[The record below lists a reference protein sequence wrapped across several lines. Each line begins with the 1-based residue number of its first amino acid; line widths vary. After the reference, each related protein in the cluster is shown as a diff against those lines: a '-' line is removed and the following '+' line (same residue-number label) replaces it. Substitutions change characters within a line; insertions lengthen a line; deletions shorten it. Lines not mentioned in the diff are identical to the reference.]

1 MNFLYQFNLNSQKKS
16 PPSSPDTEEKSD
28 SPHYTPFQIEQIQ
41 SFKLP
46 ISYLPESVV
55 YSIPEVVSTDLE
67 LIPNNTTSQPE
78 KSMYNYLFNP
88 THPFSHLLIPNWEK
102 QYTTDIE
109 FLQHT
114 KTIINRFDKVREHC
128 HYNLDCRRILDIWD
142 TVKQDKTFLERYSY
156 IDWDVIRDFNHSPSF
171 LQFMSV
177 VNISSPLI
185 SLIIPF
191 IFLLFPF
198 VLLKIQRIP
207 ISFKSYMDML
217 KNLAKHHFIGKTIAT
232 MQSFSWEKLMYLLLT
247 VGLYMLQIYQNVNSC
262 TRYYNNLHKINKL
275 VIDLREYAENSV
287 AKITSFLD
295 IASDCTT
302 YTPFCEE
309 AKLHRDHLILLCNEL
324 SEIKP
329 FENTFHN
336 FSNTGTLMKCF
347 YHIYEN
353 PAYES
358 SIKFSMGFEGYI
370 DNMFG
375 VCDNVK
381 NGSVCFAD
389 FDTNS
394 KCEFREQYYPPLM
407 NENPVRNTCKF
418 DKNMIISAPNKA
430 GKTTIL
436 KTSAINI
443 IFTQQFGCGFYQKA
457 NLIPY
462 THIHSYLNIPDTSE
476 RDSLFQAESRRCKD
490 IIDTIIENNDTHHRH
505 FCIFDELYSGTNPT
519 EAAQAGKAFLEY
531 MSQHTNVTFLLTTH
545 YKKICKHFKQ
555 SKYIQNYK
563 MDVNVL
569 NDGKYEYKYKIKKGI
584 SHIKGAIRVLKDMDY
599 PEEILRQL
607 E

>member
-1 MNFLYQFNLNSQKKS
+1 MGFIQLFNLNNRPKIPDVSVD
-16 PPSSPDTEEKSD
+16 PSDNNIPV
-28 SPHYTPFQIEQIQ
+28 YTPFQREQIE

-46 ISYLPESVV
+46 ISYLDKSKLH
-55 YSIPEVVSTDLE
+55 SLSDVVSSDLE
-67 LIPNNTTSQPE
+67 LIPSTNSSLPD
-78 KSMYNYLFNP
+78 KSMYSYLFKP
-88 THPFSHLLIPNWEK
+88 SHPFSQLLIPNWEK
-102 QYTTDIE
+102 QYTSDID
-109 FLQHT
+109 FLENT
-114 KTIINRFDKVREHC
+114 KTIINRFNKVREHC
-128 HYNLDCRRILDIWD
+128 NYKLDCHRIFDIWD

-156 IDWDVIRDFNHSPSF
+156 IDWDVIREFNHSSSF

-198 VLLKIQRIP
+198 ILLKIQGIP
-207 ISFKSYMDML
+207 ISFTSYIEML
-217 KNLAKHHFIGKTIAT
+217 KNLAKHHFIGKAIST
-232 MQSFSWEKLMYLLLT
+232 MQSFGWEKVLYLLLT
-247 VGLYMLQIYQNVNSC
+247 FGLYVLQIYQNINSC
-262 TRYYNNLHKINKL
+262 TRYYNNIRKINK
-275 VIDLREYAENSV
+275 IITDLREYAENSI
-287 AKITSFLD
+287 AKIDSFLD
-295 IASDCTT
+295 IASDCDS
-302 YTPFCEE
+302 YIPFCEE
-309 AKLHRDHLILLCNEL
+309 AKSHRGHLRLMCDEL
-324 SEIKP
+324 NEIKP
-329 FENTFHN
+329 FENTVNN
-336 FSNTGTLMKCF
+336 FTNTGTLMKCF

-353 PAYES
+353 PFYEN

-370 DNMFG
+370 DNMIG
-375 VCDNVK
+375 ICDNVN
-381 NGSVCFAD
+381 NGNVCFAN
-389 FDTNS
+389 FDTNN
-394 KCEFREQYYPPLM
+394 KCELREQYYPPLID
-407 NENPVRNTCKF
+407 ESPVKNTCKF

-443 IFTQQFGCGFYQKA
+443 IFSQQFGCGFYKA
-457 NLIPY
+457 ANIIPY

-490 IIDTIIENNDTHHRH
+490 IIDIIIENNDTNHRH

-531 MSQHTNVTFLLTTH
+531 MSHHTNVTFLLTTH

-584 SHIKGAIRVLKDMDY
+584 SHINGAIRVLKDMDY
-599 PEEILRQL
+599 PEEILCQL

>member
-1 MNFLYQFNLNSQKKS
+1 MGFIQLFNLNNRPKIPDVSVD
-16 PPSSPDTEEKSD
+16 PSDNNIPV
-28 SPHYTPFQIEQIQ
+28 YTPFQREQIE

-46 ISYLPESVV
+46 ISYLDKSKLH
-55 YSIPEVVSTDLE
+55 SLSDVVSSDLE
-67 LIPNNTTSQPE
+67 LIPSTNSSLPD
-78 KSMYNYLFNP
+78 KSMYSYLFKP
-88 THPFSHLLIPNWEK
+88 SHPFSQLLIPNWEK
-102 QYTTDIE
+102 QYTSDID
-109 FLQHT
+109 FLENT
-114 KTIINRFDKVREHC
+114 KTIINRFNKVREHC
-128 HYNLDCRRILDIWD
+128 NYKLDCHRIFDIWD

-156 IDWDVIRDFNHSPSF
+156 IDWDVIREFNHSSSF

-198 VLLKIQRIP
+198 ILLKIQGIP
-207 ISFKSYMDML
+207 ISFTSYIEML
-217 KNLAKHHFIGKTIAT
+217 KNLAKHHFIGKAISS
-232 MQSFSWEKLMYLLLT
+232 MQSFGWEKLIYLLVT
-247 VGLYMLQIYQNVNSC
+247 FGLYLLQIYQNVNSC
-262 TRYYNNLHKINKL
+262 TRYYNNIHKINKII
-275 VIDLREYAENSV
+275 IDLREYAENSIT
-287 AKITSFLD
+287 KIKSFLE
-295 IASDCTT
+295 IANDCHT
-302 YTPFCEE
+302 YNPFCKE
-309 AKLHRDHLILLCNEL
+309 AKSHQEHLVLMCNEL
-324 SEIKP
+324 NEIKP
-329 FENTFHN
+329 FENTFDN
-336 FSNTGTLMKCF
+336 FTNTGTLMKCF

-353 PAYES
+353 PFYEN

-370 DNMFG
+370 DNMIG
-375 VCDNVK
+375 ICDNVN
-381 NGSVCFAD
+381 NGNVCFAN
-389 FDTNS
+389 FDTNN
-394 KCEFREQYYPPLM
+394 KCELREQYYPPLID
-407 NENPVRNTCKF
+407 ESPVKNTCKF

-443 IFTQQFGCGFYQKA
+443 IFSQQFGCGFYKA
-457 NLIPY
+457 ANIIPY

-490 IIDTIIENNDTHHRH
+490 IIDIIIENNDTNHRH

-531 MSQHTNVTFLLTTH
+531 MSHHTNVTFLLTTH

-584 SHIKGAIRVLKDMDY
+584 SHINGAIRVLKDMDY
-599 PEEILRQL
+599 PEEILCQL

>member
-1 MNFLYQFNLNSQKKS
+1 MGFIQLFNLNNR
-16 PPSSPDTEEKSD
+16 PNIPIPSVDKSD
-28 SPHYTPFQIEQIQ
+28 KDTHVYTPFQQEQIE

-46 ISYLPESVV
+46 ISYLDKSKLH
-55 YSIPEVVSTDLE
+55 SLSDVVSSDLE
-67 LIPNNTTSQPE
+67 LIPSTNSSQPD
-78 KSMYNYLFNP
+78 KSMYSYLFKP
-88 THPFSHLLIPNWEK
+88 SHPFSQLLIPNWEK
-102 QYTTDIE
+102 QYTSDID
-109 FLQHT
+109 FLENT
-114 KTIINRFDKVREHC
+114 KTIINRFNKVREHC
-128 HYNLDCRRILDIWD
+128 NYKLDCHRIFDIWD

-156 IDWDVIRDFNHSPSF
+156 IDWDVIREFNHSPTF

-191 IFLLFPF
+191 VFLLFPF
-198 VLLKIQRIP
+198 ILLKIQGIP
-207 ISFKSYMDML
+207 ISFTSYMEML
-217 KNLAKHHFIGKTIAT
+217 KNLAKHHFIGKAIST
-232 MQSFSWEKLMYLLLT
+232 MQSFGWEKVLYLLLT
-247 VGLYMLQIYQNVNSC
+247 FGLYVLQIYQNINSC
-262 TRYYNNLHKINKL
+262 TRYYNNIRKINK
-275 VIDLREYAENSV
+275 IITDLREYAENSIT
-287 AKITSFLD
+287 KIDSFLD
-295 IASDCTT
+295 IARDCHT

-309 AKLHRDHLILLCNEL
+309 ANSHRGHLRLMCDEL
-324 SEIKP
+324 DEIKP
-329 FENTFHN
+329 FENTVNN
-336 FSNTGTLMKCF
+336 FTNTGTLMKCF

-353 PAYES
+353 PFYEN

-370 DNMFG
+370 DNMIG
-375 VCDNVK
+375 ICDNVN
-381 NGSVCFAD
+381 NGNVCFAN
-389 FDTNS
+389 FDTNN
-394 KCEFREQYYPPLM
+394 KCELREQYYPPLID
-407 NENPVRNTCKF
+407 ESPVKNTCKF

-443 IFTQQFGCGFYQKA
+443 IFSQQFGCGFYKA
-457 NLIPY
+457 ANIIPY

-490 IIDTIIENNDTHHRH
+490 IIDIIIENNDTNHRH

-531 MSQHTNVTFLLTTH
+531 MSHHTNVTFLLTTH

-584 SHIKGAIRVLKDMDY
+584 SHINGAIRVLKDMDY
-599 PEEILRQL
+599 PEEILCQL

>member
-1 MNFLYQFNLNSQKKS
+1 MGFIQLFNLNNR
-16 PPSSPDTEEKSD
+16 PNIPIPSVDKSD
-28 SPHYTPFQIEQIQ
+28 KNIPVYTPFQREQIE

-46 ISYLPESVV
+46 ISYLDKSKLH
-55 YSIPEVVSTDLE
+55 SLSDVVSSDLE
-67 LIPNNTTSQPE
+67 LIPSTNSSQPD
-78 KSMYNYLFNP
+78 KSMYSYLFKP
-88 THPFSHLLIPNWEK
+88 SHPFSQLLIPNWEK
-102 QYTTDIE
+102 QYTSDID
-109 FLQHT
+109 FLENT
-114 KTIINRFDKVREHC
+114 KTIINRFNKVREHC
-128 HYNLDCRRILDIWD
+128 NYKLDCHRIFDIWD

-156 IDWDVIRDFNHSPSF
+156 IDWDVIREFNHSPTF

-191 IFLLFPF
+191 VFLLFPF
-198 VLLKIQRIP
+198 ILLKIQGIP
-207 ISFKSYMDML
+207 ISFTSYMEML
-217 KNLAKHHFIGKTIAT
+217 KNLAKHHFIGKAISS
-232 MQSFSWEKLMYLLLT
+232 MQSFGWEKLIYLLVT
-247 VGLYMLQIYQNVNSC
+247 FGLYLLQIYQNVNSC
-262 TRYYNNLHKINKL
+262 TRYYNNIRKINK
-275 VIDLREYAENSV
+275 IITDLREYAENSIT
-287 AKITSFLD
+287 KIDSFLD
-295 IASDCTT
+295 IASDCHT
-302 YTPFCEE
+302 YNPFCKE
-309 AKLHRDHLILLCNEL
+309 AKSHQEHLVLMCNEL
-324 SEIKP
+324 NEIKP
-329 FENTFHN
+329 FENTFDN
-336 FSNTGTLMKCF
+336 FTNTGTLMKCF

-353 PAYES
+353 PFYEN

-370 DNMFG
+370 DNING
-375 VCDNVK
+375 ICDNVK
-381 NGSVCFAD
+381 NGNVCFAN
-389 FDTNS
+389 FDTNN
-394 KCEFREQYYPPLM
+394 KCELREQYYPPLID
-407 NENPVRNTCKF
+407 ENPVKNTCKF

-443 IFTQQFGCGFYQKA
+443 IFSQQFGCGFYKQA
-457 NLIPY
+457 NIIPY

-490 IIDTIIENNDTHHRH
+490 IIDIIIENNDNHHRH

-531 MSQHTNVTFLLTTH
+531 MSHHTNVTFLLTTH

-569 NDGKYEYKYKIKKGI
+569 NDGKYEHKYKIKKGI
-584 SHIKGAIRVLKDMDY
+584 SHINGAIRVLKDMDY
-599 PEEILRQL
+599 PEEILCQL

>member
-1 MNFLYQFNLNSQKKS
+1 MGFIQLFNLNNRQNI
-16 PPSSPDTEEKSD
+16 PIPSVDKSD
-28 SPHYTPFQIEQIQ
+28 KNIPVYTPFQREQIE

-46 ISYLPESVV
+46 ISYLDKSKLH
-55 YSIPEVVSTDLE
+55 SLSDVVSSDLE
-67 LIPNNTTSQPE
+67 LIPSTNSSQPD
-78 KSMYNYLFNP
+78 KSMYSYLFKP
-88 THPFSHLLIPNWEK
+88 SHPFSQLLIPNWEK
-102 QYTTDIE
+102 QYTSDID
-109 FLQHT
+109 FLENT
-114 KTIINRFDKVREHC
+114 KTIINRFNKVREHC
-128 HYNLDCRRILDIWD
+128 NYNLDCHRIFDIWD

-156 IDWDVIRDFNHSPSF
+156 IDWDVIREFNHSPTF

-191 IFLLFPF
+191 VFLLFPF
-198 VLLKIQRIP
+198 ILLKIQGIP
-207 ISFKSYMDML
+207 ISFTSYMEML
-217 KNLAKHHFIGKTIAT
+217 KNLAKHHFIGKAIST
-232 MQSFSWEKLMYLLLT
+232 MQSFGWEKVLYLLLT
-247 VGLYMLQIYQNVNSC
+247 FGLYVLQIYQNINSC
-262 TRYYNNLHKINKL
+262 TRYYNNIRKINK
-275 VIDLREYAENSV
+275 IITDLREYAENSIT
-287 AKITSFLD
+287 KIDSFLD
-295 IASDCTT
+295 IASDCHT
-302 YTPFCEE
+302 YNPFCKE
-309 AKLHRDHLILLCNEL
+309 AKSHQEHLVLMCNEL
-324 SEIKP
+324 NEIKP
-329 FENTFHN
+329 FENTFDN
-336 FSNTGTLMKCF
+336 FTNTGTLMKCF

-353 PAYES
+353 PFYEN

-370 DNMFG
+370 DNISG
-375 VCDNVK
+375 ICDNVK
-381 NGSVCFAD
+381 NGNVCFAN
-389 FDTNS
+389 FDTDN
-394 KCEFREQYYPPLM
+394 KCELREQYYPPLID
-407 NENPVRNTCKF
+407 ENPVKNTCKF

-443 IFTQQFGCGFYQKA
+443 IFSQQFGCGFYKQA
-457 NLIPY
+457 NIIPY

-490 IIDTIIENNDTHHRH
+490 IINIIIENNDTSHRH

-531 MSQHTNVTFLLTTH
+531 MSHHTNVTFLLTTH

-569 NDGKYEYKYKIKKGI
+569 DDGKYEYKYKIKKGI
-584 SHIKGAIRVLKDMDY
+584 SHINGAIRVLKDMDY
-599 PEEILRQL
+599 PEEILCQL

>member
-1 MNFLYQFNLNSQKKS
+1 MGFIQLFNLNNR
-16 PPSSPDTEEKSD
+16 PIIPSLTLDVSNQNVPL
-28 SPHYTPFQIEQIQ
+28 HTPFQREQIQ

-46 ISYLPESVV
+46 ISYLDKSTLH
-55 YSIPEVVSTDLE
+55 SLSDIVSSDLE
-67 LIPNNTTSQPE
+67 LIQSTNGSQSD
-78 KSMYNYLFNP
+78 KSMYNYLFKP
-88 THPFSHLLIPNWEK
+88 SHSFSQLLIPNWEK
-102 QYTTDIE
+102 QYTTDID
-109 FLQHT
+109 FLENT
-114 KTIINRFDKVREHC
+114 KTIINRFDNVREHC
-128 HYNLDCRRILDIWD
+128 NNKLDCHRIFDIWD

-156 IDWDVIRDFNHSPSF
+156 IDWDIIREFNHSSTF
-171 LQFMSV
+171 LQFMSF

-198 VLLKIQRIP
+198 VLLKIQGIP
-207 ISFKSYMDML
+207 ISFTSYMDML
-217 KNLAKHHFIGKTIAT
+217 KNLAKHHFIGKTISA
-232 MQSFSWEKLMYLLLT
+232 MQSFGWEKIVYLLFTL
-247 VGLYMLQIYQNVNSC
+247 GLYMLQIYQNVNSC
-262 TRYYNNLHKINKL
+262 TRYYNNIQKINKL
-275 VIDLREYAENSV
+275 IIDLREYAENSIN
-287 AKITSFLD
+287 KINSFLD
-295 IASDCTT
+295 ISNDCHT
-302 YTPFCEE
+302 YKPFCEE
-309 AKLHRDHLILLCNEL
+309 AKSHRDHLLLLCDEL
-324 SEIKP
+324 NEIKP
-329 FENTFHN
+329 FENTVNN
-336 FSNTGTLMKCF
+336 FTSTGVLMKCF

-353 PAYES
+353 PNYEN

-370 DNMFG
+370 DNMNG
-375 VCDNVK
+375 ICDNVK
-381 NGSVCFAD
+381 SGNVCFAD
-389 FDTNS
+389 FDINN
-394 KCEFREQYYPPLM
+394 KCEIKEQYYPPLI
-407 NENPVRNTCKF
+407 NENPVKNTCKF

-443 IFTQQFGCGFYQKA
+443 IFSQQFGCGFYKKA
-457 NLIPY
+457 NIIPY

-490 IIDTIIENNDTHHRH
+490 IIDIIIENNDTHQRH

-519 EAAQAGKAFLEY
+519 EAEQAGKAFLNY
-531 MSQHTNVTFLLTTH
+531 LSDHNNVTFLLTTH

-599 PEEILRQL
+599 PEEILCQL

>member
-1 MNFLYQFNLNSQKKS
+1 MGFIQLFNLNNRPKFPDVSVD
-16 PPSSPDTEEKSD
+16 PSDNNIPV
-28 SPHYTPFQIEQIQ
+28 YTPFQREQIE

-46 ISYLPESVV
+46 ISYLDKSKLH
-55 YSIPEVVSTDLE
+55 SLSDVVSSDLE
-67 LIPNNTTSQPE
+67 LIPSTNSSLPD
-78 KSMYNYLFNP
+78 KSMYSYLFKP
-88 THPFSHLLIPNWEK
+88 SHPFSQLLIPNWEK
-102 QYTTDIE
+102 QYTSDID
-109 FLQHT
+109 FLENT
-114 KTIINRFDKVREHC
+114 KTIINRFNKVREHC
-128 HYNLDCRRILDIWD
+128 NYKLDCHRIFDIWD

-156 IDWDVIRDFNHSPSF
+156 IDWDVIREFNHSSSF

-198 VLLKIQRIP
+198 ILLKIQGIP
-207 ISFKSYMDML
+207 ISFTSYIEML
-217 KNLAKHHFIGKTIAT
+217 KNLAKHHFIGKAIST
-232 MQSFSWEKLMYLLLT
+232 MQSFGWEKVLYLLLT
-247 VGLYMLQIYQNVNSC
+247 FGLYVLQIYQNINSC
-262 TRYYNNLHKINKL
+262 TRYYNNIRKINK
-275 VIDLREYAENSV
+275 IITDLREYAENSI
-287 AKITSFLD
+287 AKIDSFLD
-295 IASDCTT
+295 IASDCDS
-302 YTPFCEE
+302 YIPFCEE
-309 AKLHRDHLILLCNEL
+309 AKSHRGHLRLMCDEL
-324 SEIKP
+324 NEIKP
-329 FENTFHN
+329 FENTVNN
-336 FSNTGTLMKCF
+336 FTNTGTLMKCF

-353 PAYES
+353 PFYEN

-370 DNMFG
+370 DNMIG
-375 VCDNVK
+375 ICDNVN
-381 NGSVCFAD
+381 NGNVCFAN
-389 FDTNS
+389 FDTNN
-394 KCEFREQYYPPLM
+394 KCELREQYYPPLID
-407 NENPVRNTCKF
+407 ESPVKNTCKF

-443 IFTQQFGCGFYQKA
+443 IFSQQFGCGFYKA
-457 NLIPY
+457 ANIIPY

-490 IIDTIIENNDTHHRH
+490 IIDIIIENNDTNHRH

-531 MSQHTNVTFLLTTH
+531 MSHHTNVTFLLTTH

-584 SHIKGAIRVLKDMDY
+584 SHINGAIRVLKDMDY
-599 PEEILRQL
+599 PEEILCQL